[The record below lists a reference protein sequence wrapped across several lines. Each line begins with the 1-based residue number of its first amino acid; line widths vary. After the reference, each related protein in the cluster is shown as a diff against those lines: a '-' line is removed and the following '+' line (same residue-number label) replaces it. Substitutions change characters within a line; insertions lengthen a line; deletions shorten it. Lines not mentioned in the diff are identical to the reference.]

1 MYIYIYTY
9 IYTITY
15 IYIYIYIYTYIYVS
29 LYIPMLIGSRHHQPP
44 IQGPYHFSQQAS
56 VSPRGASW
64 LMRIGIGKI
73 DNPISLILNTPLETM
88 V

>member
-1 MYIYIYTY
+1 MF
-9 IYTITY
+9 
-15 IYIYIYIYTYIYVS
+15 
-29 LYIPMLIGSRHHQPP
+29 IGSRHHQPP